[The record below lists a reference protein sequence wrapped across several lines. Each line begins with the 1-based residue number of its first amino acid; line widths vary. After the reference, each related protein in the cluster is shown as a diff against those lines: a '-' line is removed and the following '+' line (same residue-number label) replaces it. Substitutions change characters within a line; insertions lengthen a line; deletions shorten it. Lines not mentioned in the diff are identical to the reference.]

1 MPLKFLFEKKLKN
14 NFFKNSFF
22 TILSFIDNKLY
33 KKIIFSFLSMTIAAL
48 LELLTLYIAYP
59 FFSILSGESERAGEI
74 ENIFS
79 LNNFFINE
87 NRIILS
93 FILVI
98 ILLTYTRIL
107 NLKLL
112 TKTAAEIGSE
122 LSKLVFRRVINRDF
136 ETLKISNISEITNQ
150 IYTHTNAV
158 VYSLGLLFQLF
169 SGFISASIIIFGL
182 LRLAINETIFL
193 FIAFGIFYISLGKK
207 LKPNLNKNSQG
218 IAKYSKQQMKILRES
233 VASIRDIILGSYA
246 EDIINEYGKSDKFVR
261 RNTLNTMFLSGY
273 PRFLLEGTG
282 YLLII
287 STAIYFQSFVSI
299 GTSLPIIA
307 LLALG
312 LQRLLPCMQTIY
324 NCWASIQGN
333 RTSFKIIAKILKENP
348 KETNRFSTKKI
359 KKFKKNIQLKNISFS
374 YSGISTKAIH
384 NINLTIEKGSF
395 IGIKGNSGTG
405 KSTLMDLLMGLL
417 RPSEGEYYIDDLK
430 INNKNWDDYK
440 TNIRKKVSH
449 VPQEVFLLNET
460 IIKNI
465 IMNDTYEENNLIQKQ
480 KVIKAANIACID
492 KFIQTLPGKY
502 NHLIT
507 DNGSNLSGG
516 QKQRIGIARA
526 LYNQPEIL
534 FLDEST
540 SALDNI
546 TELELITNLTKL
558 KGTITIVFVSHRNKP
573 LDFCEKIIHMKD
585 NTIFEIN

>member
-1 MPLKFLFEKKLKN
+1 MLLKSLFEKKIKKN
-14 NFFKNSFF
+14 LLKNSFF
-22 TILSFIDNKLY
+22 TIFFFVDKKLY
-33 KKIIFSFLSMTIAAL
+33 KNIFFSLLCMSIAAF
-48 LELLTLYIAYP
+48 LEFLTLYIAYP
-59 FFSILSGESERAGEI
+59 FFSILSGEGLSNGAF
-74 ENIFS
+74 ENISF
-79 LNNFFINE
+79 LNNLFINE
-87 NRIILS
+87 NRIISS
-93 FILVI
+93 FIFVI

-112 TKTAAEIGSE
+112 TKTAAEIGSQ
-122 LSKLVFRRVINRDF
+122 LSKLIFKRVINRDF

-182 LRLAINETIFL
+182 LRLAVNETIFL
-193 FIAFGIFYISLGKK
+193 FIGFSIFYISLGKK

-233 VASIRDIILGSYA
+233 VASIRDIILGSYS
-246 EDIINEYGKSDKFVR
+246 EDIVNEYGKSDKFVR
-261 RNTLNTMFLSGY
+261 LNTLNTMYLSGY
-273 PRFLLEGTG
+273 PRFLLEGSG

-287 STAIYFQSFVSI
+287 GTAIYFQSFVSKS
-299 GTSLPIIA
+299 TSLPIIA

-324 NCWASIQGN
+324 NCWASLQGN
-333 RTSFKIIAKILKENP
+333 RTSYKIISKILKENP
-348 KETNRFSTKKI
+348 KERNRYSTKKI
-359 KKFKKNIQLKNISFS
+359 NKFKNNIQLINVSFS
-374 YSGISTKAIH
+374 YLGSSRKAIK
-384 NINLTIEKGSF
+384 NINLTIKKGSF
-395 IGIKGNSGTG
+395 IGIKGNSGAG

-417 RPSEGEYYIDDLK
+417 KPCEGEYFIDGLM
-430 INNKNWDDYK
+430 INKKNWDTYK
-440 TNIRKKVSH
+440 NNIRKKVSH

-460 IIKNI
+460 VIKNI
-465 IMNDTYEENNLIQKQ
+465 IMNDSYDESNSIQKQ
-480 KVIKAANIACID
+480 KVIKAAKIACID
-492 KFIQTLPGKY
+492 KFINTLPDKY

-526 LYNQPEIL
+526 LYNEPEIL

-546 TELELITNLTKL
+546 TELDLITNLTKL
-558 KGTITIVFVSHRNKP
+558 KGIITIVFISHRKKP

>member
-1 MPLKFLFEKKLKN
+1 MSLKFLFEKKIKKNLLKS
-14 NFFKNSFF
+14 SFF

-33 KKIIFSFLSMTIAAL
+33 KKIFFSLFCMSIAAL

-59 FFSILSGESERAGEI
+59 FFSILSGESLSDGGF

-79 LNNFFINE
+79 LNNFLINE
-87 NRIILS
+87 NRIIFS
-93 FILVI
+93 FIFAI
-98 ILLTYTRIL
+98 ILLTYTRIF

-112 TKTAAEIGSE
+112 TKTAAEIGSK
-122 LSKLVFRRVINRDF
+122 LSKLIFRRVINRDF
-136 ETLKISNISEITNQ
+136 ETLKISNISEITTQ
-150 IYTHTNAV
+150 INTHTNAV

-169 SGFISASIIIFGL
+169 SGFISAAIIIFGL
-182 LRLAINETIFL
+182 LRLAVNETIFL
-193 FIAFGIFYISLGKK
+193 FIGFGIFYISLGKK

-233 VASIRDIILGSYA
+233 IASIRDIILGSYS

-261 RNTLNTMFLSGY
+261 LNTLNTMYLSGY
-273 PRFLLEGTG
+273 PRFLLEGIG

-287 STAIYFQSFVSI
+287 LTAIYFHSFVSKS
-299 GTSLPIIA
+299 TSLPIIA

-333 RTSFKIIAKILKENP
+333 KTSFKIIANILKENP

-359 KKFKKNIQLKNISFS
+359 KKFKNHILLKNVSFGYAGS
-374 YSGISTKAIH
+374 STKAIQ

-395 IGIKGNSGTG
+395 VGIKGNSGTG

-417 RPSEGEYYIDDLK
+417 RPCEGEYLIDDLK
-430 INNKNWDDYK
+430 INYKNWDVYK

-465 IMNDTYEENNLIQKQ
+465 IMNDYYDENNLIQKQ

-492 KFIQTLPGKY
+492 KFIETLPGKY
-502 NHLIT
+502 NHVIT

-558 KGTITIVFVSHRNKP
+558 KGIITIVFVSHRNKP
-573 LDFCEKIIHMKD
+573 LDFCERIIHMRN